1 MTPTLPN
8 RIQGRNLERLAA
20 LSDGIFAVAMT
31 LLVLDPRI
39 PIAAQAHSEGDL
51 LLALGATGPQW
62 IAYGMSFL
70 TLGIFWA
77 GQQTQFNHIAKGTR
91 DLTWIHLGL
100 SLLPPRPP
108 ERTHAQV
115 QKQQHQSGRHQK
127 LLMIGSVQIAGP
139 GAPYRLPEHQHKDKE
154 KKSGDFEEDLASH
167 AAEWTQKAANSA
179 RQAARRTPRRFPR
192 CSRPRRI
199 GHALDGHGTG
209 GSRLS
214 VPRQPLPGHAPC
226 DAHADSQSPADGL
239 RFHSRL

>member
-1 MTPTLPN
+1 MPTVYN
-8 RIQGRNLERLAA
+8 RIQGRNLKRLAA

-31 LLVLDPRI
+31 FLVLDLHI
-39 PIAAQAHSEGDL
+39 STAAQGHSEGDL
-51 LLALGATGPQW
+51 WLPLGAMGLQW
-62 IAYGMSFL
+62 IAYGTSFL
-70 TLGIFWA
+70 TLCIFWA
-77 GQQTQFNHIAKGTR
+77 GQQSQLDHIAKGTR
-91 DLTWIHLGL
+91 DPIHLWL

-115 QKQQHQSGRHQK
+115 QEQQHQRGRHQK
-127 LLMIGSVQIAGP
+127 LLMIGPVQIAGP
-139 GAPYRLPEHQHKDKE
+139 GAPYHLPEHQHKDKE
-154 KKSGDFEEDLASH
+154 KKSGDFEEDFASH
-167 AAEWTQKAANSA
+167 AAEWTQKAANTT
-179 RQAARRTPRRFPR
+179 RQAARRTPRRFSR
-192 CSRPRRI
+192 RSRPRRI